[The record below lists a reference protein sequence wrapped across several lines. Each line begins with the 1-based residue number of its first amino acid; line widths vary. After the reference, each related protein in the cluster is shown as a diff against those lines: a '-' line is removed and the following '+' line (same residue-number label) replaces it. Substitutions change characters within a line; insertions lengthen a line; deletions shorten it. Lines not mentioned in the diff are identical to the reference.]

1 MREVGIMFVC
11 KCVRATWRAFAQSE
25 QLFLVFFIW
34 AQGSHPRN
42 KKKKNKFL
50 DQPSSTMTKQVLIHQ

>member
-42 KKKKNKFL
+42 KFL
-50 DQPSSTMTKQVLIHQ
+50 EQPSSTMTKQVLIHQ